1 MSVLKRKRNI
11 SKMEFYH
18 NAIKLRLMITEF
30 LLKDFGI
37 KSRRRNLEFAKDVY
51 DIEDEDV
58 EEIENILSAYD
69 LKNSF
74 IDNFPSWLI
83 DKERDYF
90 MDLLRSLMKN
100 ICSANTI
107 HITNKEEYY
116 MRRNYQTQA
125 ICDCE
130 NLLQEMQYIIYVTHP
145 NVEKYM
151 PYVDI
156 IEKEIA
162 LLKGWRKSD
171 NKIMKILE
179 EQLLKRVRFDKY
191 TWMASGFCNVNNN
204 GNSNYNNAS
213 NSGGVRP

>member
-1 MSVLKRKRNI
+1 MSVLKRKRNV

-51 DIEDEDV
+51 DIEDEDG

-171 NKIMKILE
+171 NKIMKSLE
-179 EQLLKRVRFDKY
+179 E
-191 TWMASGFCNVNNN
+191 
-204 GNSNYNNAS
+204 
-213 NSGGVRP
+213 

>member
-1 MSVLKRKRNI
+1 
-11 SKMEFYH
+11 MEFYH

-74 IDNFPSWLI
+74 IDNFP
-83 DKERDYF
+83 ERDYF

-171 NKIMKILE
+171 NKIMKSLE
-179 EQLLKRVRFDKY
+179 E
-191 TWMASGFCNVNNN
+191 
-204 GNSNYNNAS
+204 
-213 NSGGVRP
+213 

>member
-58 EEIENILSAYD
+58 EEIENILSSYD

-171 NKIMKILE
+171 NKIMKSLE
-179 EQLLKRVRFDKY
+179 E
-191 TWMASGFCNVNNN
+191 
-204 GNSNYNNAS
+204 
-213 NSGGVRP
+213 

>member
-179 EQLLKRVRFDKY
+179 E
-191 TWMASGFCNVNNN
+191 
-204 GNSNYNNAS
+204 
-213 NSGGVRP
+213 

>member
-18 NAIKLRLMITEF
+18 NGIKLRLMMTEF
-30 LLKDFGI
+30 LLKDFAI
-37 KSRRRNLEFAKDVY
+37 KPRRRNLDFAKEVY
-51 DIEDEDV
+51 DMEDDDV
-58 EEIENILSAYD
+58 KEIEEILSAYNI
-69 LKNSF
+69 KNSF
-74 IDNFPSWLI
+74 IDNFPTWLI

-90 MDLLRSLMKN
+90 MDLLRDMMKN

-125 ICDCE
+125 ICNCE
-130 NLLQEMQYIIYVTHP
+130 NLLQEMQYVIYVCHP

-151 PYVDI
+151 KYVDM
-156 IEKEIA
+156 IEREIY

-171 NKIMKILE
+171 NKIFKELE
-179 EQLLKRVRFDKY
+179 NKDNQ
-191 TWMASGFCNVNNN
+191 G
-204 GNSNYNNAS
+204 
-213 NSGGVRP
+213 

>member
-130 NLLQEMQYIIYVTHP
+130 NPLQEMQYIIYVTHP

-171 NKIMKILE
+171 NKIMKSLE
-179 EQLLKRVRFDKY
+179 E
-191 TWMASGFCNVNNN
+191 
-204 GNSNYNNAS
+204 
-213 NSGGVRP
+213 

>member
-171 NKIMKILE
+171 NKIMKMLE
-179 EQLLKRVRFDKY
+179 E
-191 TWMASGFCNVNNN
+191 
-204 GNSNYNNAS
+204 
-213 NSGGVRP
+213 

>member
-90 MDLLRSLMKN
+90 MDLLRNLLKN

-171 NKIMKILE
+171 NKIMKSLE
-179 EQLLKRVRFDKY
+179 E
-191 TWMASGFCNVNNN
+191 
-204 GNSNYNNAS
+204 
-213 NSGGVRP
+213 

>member
-1 MSVLKRKRNI
+1 
-11 SKMEFYH
+11 
-18 NAIKLRLMITEF
+18 MITEF

-37 KSRRRNLEFAKDVY
+37 KSRRRNLEFAKDIY
-51 DIEDEDV
+51 DIEEEDL

-90 MDLLRSLMKN
+90 MDLLRDLMQN

-130 NLLQEMQYIIYVTHP
+130 NLLQEMQYVIYVTHP

-156 IEKEIA
+156 IEKEIV

-171 NKIMKILE
+171 NKIMKSLE
-179 EQLLKRVRFDKY
+179 ETQDK
-191 TWMASGFCNVNNN
+191 G
-204 GNSNYNNAS
+204 
-213 NSGGVRP
+213 

>member
-1 MSVLKRKRNI
+1 VLKRKRNI

-179 EQLLKRVRFDKY
+179 E
-191 TWMASGFCNVNNN
+191 
-204 GNSNYNNAS
+204 
-213 NSGGVRP
+213 

>member
-30 LLKDFGI
+30 LLKDFDI

-171 NKIMKILE
+171 NKIMKSLE
-179 EQLLKRVRFDKY
+179 E
-191 TWMASGFCNVNNN
+191 
-204 GNSNYNNAS
+204 
-213 NSGGVRP
+213 

>member
-51 DIEDEDV
+51 DIEDEDG

-171 NKIMKILE
+171 NKIMKSLE
-179 EQLLKRVRFDKY
+179 E
-191 TWMASGFCNVNNN
+191 
-204 GNSNYNNAS
+204 
-213 NSGGVRP
+213 

>member
-51 DIEDEDV
+51 DIEDADV

-171 NKIMKILE
+171 NKIMKSLE
-179 EQLLKRVRFDKY
+179 E
-191 TWMASGFCNVNNN
+191 
-204 GNSNYNNAS
+204 
-213 NSGGVRP
+213 

>member
-51 DIEDEDV
+51 DIEYEDV

-171 NKIMKILE
+171 NKIMKSLE
-179 EQLLKRVRFDKY
+179 E
-191 TWMASGFCNVNNN
+191 
-204 GNSNYNNAS
+204 
-213 NSGGVRP
+213 

>member
-1 MSVLKRKRNI
+1 MSVLKRKRNV

-51 DIEDEDV
+51 DIDDEDV

-74 IDNFPSWLI
+74 IDNFPEWLI

-116 MRRNYQTQA
+116 IRRNYQTQA

-171 NKIMKILE
+171 NKIAKSLE
-179 EQLLKRVRFDKY
+179 E
-191 TWMASGFCNVNNN
+191 
-204 GNSNYNNAS
+204 
-213 NSGGVRP
+213 

>member
-1 MSVLKRKRNI
+1 MSVLKRKRNL

-18 NAIKLRLMITEF
+18 NAIKLRLMITEL

-37 KSRRRNLEFAKDVY
+37 KSRRRNLEFAKEVY
-51 DIEDEDV
+51 DIDEEDLS
-58 EEIENILSAYD
+58 EIEDILSAYNI
-69 LKNSF
+69 KNSF

-107 HITNKEEYY
+107 HITNEEEYM
-116 MRRNYQTQA
+116 MRRNYQTKA

-130 NLLQEMQYIIYVTHP
+130 NLLQEMQYVIYVCHP

-151 PYVDI
+151 VYVDI
-156 IEKEIA
+156 IEKEIL

-171 NKIMKILE
+171 NKIIKAIKE
-179 EQLLKRVRFDKY
+179 NKENKENIK
-191 TWMASGFCNVNNN
+191 G
-204 GNSNYNNAS
+204 
-213 NSGGVRP
+213 

>member
-1 MSVLKRKRNI
+1 LSVLKRKRNI

-171 NKIMKILE
+171 NKIMKSLE
-179 EQLLKRVRFDKY
+179 E
-191 TWMASGFCNVNNN
+191 
-204 GNSNYNNAS
+204 
-213 NSGGVRP
+213 

>member
-1 MSVLKRKRNI
+1 
-11 SKMEFYH
+11 MEFYH

-171 NKIMKILE
+171 NIIMKSLE
-179 EQLLKRVRFDKY
+179 E
-191 TWMASGFCNVNNN
+191 
-204 GNSNYNNAS
+204 
-213 NSGGVRP
+213 

>member
-1 MSVLKRKRNI
+1 
-11 SKMEFYH
+11 MEFYH

-179 EQLLKRVRFDKY
+179 E
-191 TWMASGFCNVNNN
+191 
-204 GNSNYNNAS
+204 
-213 NSGGVRP
+213 

>member
-107 HITNKEEYY
+107 HIRNKEEYY
-116 MRRNYQTQA
+116 MRINYQTQA

-179 EQLLKRVRFDKY
+179 E
-191 TWMASGFCNVNNN
+191 
-204 GNSNYNNAS
+204 
-213 NSGGVRP
+213 

>member
-1 MSVLKRKRNI
+1 
-11 SKMEFYH
+11 MEFYH

-74 IDNFPSWLI
+74 IDNFPTWLI

-171 NKIMKILE
+171 NKIMKNLE
-179 EQLLKRVRFDKY
+179 E
-191 TWMASGFCNVNNN
+191 
-204 GNSNYNNAS
+204 
-213 NSGGVRP
+213 

>member
-1 MSVLKRKRNI
+1 LSVLKRKRNI

-69 LKNSF
+69 FKNSF

-162 LLKGWRKSD
+162 LLKGWWKSD
-171 NKIMKILE
+171 NKIMKSLE
-179 EQLLKRVRFDKY
+179 E
-191 TWMASGFCNVNNN
+191 
-204 GNSNYNNAS
+204 
-213 NSGGVRP
+213 